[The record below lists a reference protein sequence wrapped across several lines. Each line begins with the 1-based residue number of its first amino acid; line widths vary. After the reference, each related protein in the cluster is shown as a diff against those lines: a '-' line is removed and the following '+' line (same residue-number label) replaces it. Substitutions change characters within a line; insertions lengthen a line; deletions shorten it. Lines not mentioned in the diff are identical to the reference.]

1 MDRPSLNC
9 PLHRIV
15 LASLL
20 IAALLLAGYNL
31 LVAFSPAGTQH
42 AGGHLHTGF
51 LLPFALGLTFIL
63 QVQLGIIGVDLDP
76 YGWEKSPAEPP
87 PRIDPSSY
95 AEQEVQSAWRYSNI

>member
-20 IAALLLAGYNL
+20 IAALLLAGHNL
-31 LVAFSPAGTQH
+31 LDAFSPAGTQH

-51 LLPFALGLTFIL
+51 LLPFALGLIFVR
-63 QVQLGIIGVDLDP
+63 QVLLGIIGIDLDP
-76 YGWEKSPAEPP
+76 SGWERSPAEPP
-87 PRIDPSSY
+87 PR
-95 AEQEVQSAWRYSNI
+95 N